1 MPLKP
6 LNFKRAESRHLLTA
20 QPVLVVLDHPLQP
33 ARGVADRPE
42 QLQLGVQ
49 LGVAGLYV
57 LVLVLAQLPLHR
69 LLRHPE
75 LVLNLVERRVVGPR
89 VVGALLVGPPVVG
102 EAAHAAAA
110 GAAALAPAMR

>member
-33 ARGVADRPE
+33 ARGVADGPE
-42 QLQLGVQ
+42 QLQLGVE
-49 LGVAGLYV
+49 LGVAGLHV
-57 LVLVLAQLPLHR
+57 LVLVLAQLALHR

-75 LVLNLVERRVVGPR
+75 LVLQLVERRVVGPR